1 MLARVLAQHTDR
13 WLVQPAGDDG
23 PPLLA
28 PARGRLRDTGPTGR
42 PVTGDWVALDEGG
55 AIAHVLPRRGTLT
68 RRAAGETTAEQ
79 VLAANVDLALV
90 VEPLP
95 EPNIRR
101 AERLVALASADG
113 VPTALVLTKADRTDD
128 GGDETA
134 TALARQLGV
143 PDGLAVCA
151 VHGEGLGVLRTLLHP
166 GETIVLL
173 GVSGA
178 GKSTLVNALL
188 GAERQATGEVR
199 AEDDRGR
206 HTTVTREL
214 ITLPSGALLLDTPGI
229 REVGLWDG
237 VGDVFADIDKLAHGC
252 RFADCAHDGEPGCAV
267 AAGIDPDRLAAWH
280 KLQREQ
286 QWIDDR
292 RAAAREREQRGK
304 SYSRLQAEAR
314 RAKGDMD

>member
-1 MLARVLAQHTDR
+1 MLARVVAQHTEQ

-23 PPLLA
+23 PPRLA
-28 PARGRLRDTGPTGR
+28 PARGRLRETGT

-55 AIAHVLPRRGTLT
+55 AIAHILERRGTII
-68 RRAAGETTAEQ
+68 RRAPGEVTDAQ
-79 VLAANVDLALV
+79 VLAANVDLALI

-95 EPNIRR
+95 EPNTRR
-101 AERLVALASADG
+101 AERLVALASADD
-113 VPTALVLTKADRTDD
+113 VPATLVLTKADRADD

-134 TALARQLGV
+134 AALARQLGLLE
-143 PDGLAVCA
+143 GLAVCA
-151 VHGEGLGVLRTLLHP
+151 KTGEGLGALRTLLRP

-188 GAERQATGEVR
+188 GEERQATAAVR

-214 ITLPSGALLLDTPGI
+214 ITLPNGALLLDTPGI

-237 VGDVFADIDKLAHGC
+237 VGETFTDIEELALRC
-252 RFADCAHDGEPGCAV
+252 RFPDCAHITEPGCAV
-267 AAGIDPDRLAAWH
+267 RDTVDPVRVEAWR
-280 KLQREQ
+280 KLVREQ
-286 QWIDDR
+286 QWIEDR
-292 RAAAREREQRGK
+292 RAAARQREERGK
-304 SYSRLQAEAR
+304 SYGRLQVEAR
-314 RAKGDMD
+314 RAKGRDD

>member
-1 MLARVLAQHTDR
+1 M
-13 WLVQPAGDDG
+13 
-23 PPLLA
+23 
-28 PARGRLRDTGPTGR
+28 
-42 PVTGDWVALDEGG
+42 TGDWVALDEGG
-55 AIAHVLPRRGTLT
+55 AIAHVLERHGTII
-68 RRAAGETTAEQ
+68 RRAPGETTDAQ
-79 VLAANVDLALV
+79 VLAANVDLALI

-95 EPNIRR
+95 EPNDRR
-101 AERLVALASADG
+101 AERLVALASADD
-113 VPTALVLTKADRTDD
+113 VPAALILTKADRAED

-134 TALARQLGV
+134 AALARHLGLLE
-143 PDGLAVCA
+143 GLAVCA
-151 VHGEGLGVLRTLLHP
+151 KTGDGLGALRTLLRP

-188 GAERQATGEVR
+188 GEERQATAAVR

-214 ITLPSGALLLDTPGI
+214 ITLPNGALLLDTPGI

-237 VGDVFADIDKLAHGC
+237 PGEVFADIDALAAEC

-286 QWIDDR
+286 AWVDDR
-292 RAAAREREQRGK
+292 RAATRQREQLGR
-304 SYSRLQAEAR
+304 SYARQQGEAR
-314 RAKGDMD
+314 RLKGDPR